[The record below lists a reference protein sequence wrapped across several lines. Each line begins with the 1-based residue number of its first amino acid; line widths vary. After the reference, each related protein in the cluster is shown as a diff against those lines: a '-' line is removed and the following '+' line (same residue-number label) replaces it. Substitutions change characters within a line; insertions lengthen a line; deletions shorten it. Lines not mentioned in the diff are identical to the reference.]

1 MERGQSDLYSLF
13 LERAGLVSA
22 RVVRVRG
29 LPGAAV
35 ALADIIAMEKPEKI
49 VADPSGMVK
58 ECIQIMEE
66 KALLPGDGKKG
77 PELHL
82 RDLRRHAED
91 AGMGIS
97 QMSMCVAE
105 TGSIAGD
112 CTSIESRLVSTLPP
126 VHVALVPGS
135 GIVASP
141 AEAIE
146 KFYSGE
152 GEPPGYLSFISGP
165 SRTADIERVLTIGV
179 HGPEKL
185 YVVLVD
191 EEGGA
196 GAD

>member
-1 MERGQSDLYSLF
+1 MEMGKSELYNLF

-29 LPGAAV
+29 LPGAAA
-35 ALADIIAMEKPEKI
+35 ALADIIAGEKPEKI

-66 KALLPGDGKKG
+66 KALLSGDGKKG
-77 PELHL
+77 PELYL
-82 RDLRRHAED
+82 RDLRRHAEN

-97 QMSMCVAE
+97 QLSLCVAE
-105 TGSIAGD
+105 TGSVAGD

-126 VHVALVPGS
+126 VHVALVPAS

-152 GEPPGYLSFISGP
+152 GDPRYISFITGP

>member
-22 RVVRVRG
+22 RVVRVSG
-29 LPGAAV
+29 LPGAAA
-35 ALADIIAMEKPEKI
+35 ALADIIAGEKPEKI

-66 KALLPGDGKKG
+66 RALLTGDGKKG

-105 TGSIAGD
+105 TGSVAGD

-152 GEPPGYLSFISGP
+152 GEPRYISFITGP